1 MAERFK
7 AVVLKTT
14 VAATSPGVR
23 IPLAP
28 LNSAVSWGG
37 ARVDD
42 WGRLLSGCPGYTGPQ
57 VRILSSPHDRTL
69 TEHCPELE
77 PIVLLLSAF
86 AFVQEVELPPF
97 PRTVSEMSRKYAN
110 GVRNSNRMVPSGSM
124 MTRSTIWRSNSF

>member
-57 VRILSSPHDRTL
+57 VRILSSPQKNQRNRLRWFFYSLNVGAQVTGL
-69 TEHCPELE
+69 A
-77 PIVLLLSAF
+77 SAP
-86 AFVQEVELPPF
+86 A
-97 PRTVSEMSRKYAN
+97 RAA
-110 GVRNSNRMVPSGSM
+110 PSG
-124 MTRSTIWRSNSF
+124 TRPQPHPAGDPGFPAA